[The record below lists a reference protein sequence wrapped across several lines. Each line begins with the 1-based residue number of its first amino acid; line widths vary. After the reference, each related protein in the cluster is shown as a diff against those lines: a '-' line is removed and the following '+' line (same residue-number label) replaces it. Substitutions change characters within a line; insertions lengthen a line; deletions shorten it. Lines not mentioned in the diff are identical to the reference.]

1 MVFTVSS
8 CMVHV
13 TKTSKKVSKVWG
25 YELWL
30 ANNLE
35 EDYCGKILH
44 VDPGHRFSMHFHV
57 NKHETF
63 YILRGSCKLH
73 TIDTETATESVLD
86 LNEGDSVEIDRYT
99 PHQIEALTEV
109 DIIEI
114 STYHRDS
121 DSHRVWRN

>member
-1 MVFTVSS
+1 MVETPV
-8 CMVHV
+8 
-13 TKTSKKVSKVWG
+13 KVPKPWG

-44 VDPGHRFSMHFHV
+44 VNAGNNFSMHFHV

-63 YILRGSCKLH
+63 YILKGMCKLQ
-73 TIDTETATESVLD
+73 TIDTVTATVTSIT
-86 LNEGDSVEIDRYT
+86 LNEGDVVEIPRNK
-99 PHQIEALTEV
+99 PHQIIALEEV
-109 DIIEI
+109 DIIEV

-121 DSHRVWRN
+121 DSHRVWIGK